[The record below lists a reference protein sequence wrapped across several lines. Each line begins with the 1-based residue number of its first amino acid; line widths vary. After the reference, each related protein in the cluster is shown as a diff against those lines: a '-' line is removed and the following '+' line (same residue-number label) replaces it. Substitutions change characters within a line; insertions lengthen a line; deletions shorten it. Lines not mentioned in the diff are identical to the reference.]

1 LNGYE
6 CGRKNKAMRILE
18 KKIPNTDYDGSKT
31 SGECG
36 IFQLLG

>member
-1 LNGYE
+1 MWGKKEGNE
-6 CGRKNKAMRILE
+6 NIRKNMPI
-18 KKIPNTDYDGSKT
+18 TDYHASKT